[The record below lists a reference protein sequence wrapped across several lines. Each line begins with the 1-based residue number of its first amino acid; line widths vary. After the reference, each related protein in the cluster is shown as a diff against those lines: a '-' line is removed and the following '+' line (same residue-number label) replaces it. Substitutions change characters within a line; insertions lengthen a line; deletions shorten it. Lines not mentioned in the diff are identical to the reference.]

1 MRNIVL
7 DNNGHFCE
15 ILKKYESFTVE
26 EVINDGVIINY
37 SKNMTFS
44 IMFFSDNYDYTGQMP
59 LIVSN
64 NFYEDFPHMTI
75 EYFVY
80 MKKTNIFFRVLT
92 LNKKLILY

>member
-1 MRNIVL
+1 M

-64 NFYEDFPHMTI
+64 NFYEDFPHMIT
-75 EYFVY
+75 EN
-80 MKKTNIFFRVLT
+80 MNINGTDYRVICL
-92 LNKKLILY
+92 